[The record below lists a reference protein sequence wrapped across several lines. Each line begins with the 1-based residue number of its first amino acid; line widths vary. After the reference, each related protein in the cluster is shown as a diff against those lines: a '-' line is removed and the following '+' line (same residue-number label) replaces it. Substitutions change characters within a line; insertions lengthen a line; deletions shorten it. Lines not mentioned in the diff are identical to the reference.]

1 LQSLKNFTRRALN
14 QSQERTKCYDE
25 VHLQICT
32 LLHMVVSK
40 TKIESKDLRQ
50 VLRLA
55 TSMLTDLPKQP
66 EMTLKLVEIVKL
78 VVY

>member
-1 LQSLKNFTRRALN
+1 
-14 QSQERTKCYDE
+14 
-25 VHLQICT
+25 
-32 LLHMVVSK
+32 MVVSK